1 MKKLSL
7 LLLAIVV
14 SLVAV
19 AQLNPYAYGLTS
31 SWNNATKKLTV
42 TYSLNSAAYNDGAG
56 GDPDGVQIHLTDD
69 KNDPKKY
76 YIYGVPAANIG
87 KGKQTFTIDLSSGLD
102 RHGKTIPENKNL
114 YVAITVQGNRKI
126 SKPYMYSPGNNANNE
141 FKVYSPHG
149 IAVDKDPNS
158 PNFGNIY
165 VNEGWQETKTGF
177 NTGKAGMYVIDAT
190 FDKFNTT
197 CYTGD
202 YNFSQCVIENTY
214 DGLARMGY
222 QPWRVRVSD
231 EGRIFVCSNDMHQ
244 RQATNAAGERD
255 GVAVW
260 EVDRNNLHNW
270 TPILHGYRRFVSG
283 QTATNYTFAYKDVN
297 GVEQFIGPI
306 CGMDVKGTGDDVTLL
321 LYTVNQA
328 GVWLNMNGFRAYEYN
343 VKAKTLKPISAFN
356 KGTYGYIFEQVTL
369 RYGVDGSYWFGA
381 SRADGSDGD
390 KTNGKT
396 KEPNLGHVKLDG
408 ATADYTNYNA
418 EFYAGAGL
426 INYKSTYN
434 NETINGANH
443 SWLIAGKDNNGNDNG
458 LFDVFL
464 VTSSAD
470 GGASVTRMDGNGGRP
485 NWQGISVKNT
495 GRNLNDFAIDYA
507 ENLYVAG
514 NGGNGGRVCAF
525 AMPYGGEKTT
535 IAREQYAFKYQNPV
549 PNILATDLTYAPYGN
564 ENKYKFSFNVNTKP
578 EVAQIRFYENEADML
593 ACNNNYAFYYQ
604 FPDGDCKQGSMSVIF
619 DAVGGKINGDK
630 TLQDMKLPAGLYYW
644 NVYVKTR
651 ESNIFA
657 PIYTQSNTGNDT
669 HYRLHA
675 TIDNNPDNDGFG
687 HIYAADYDGTK
698 NRLMVYTIGDGG
710 VEDNKNNINYS
721 ERHSLL
727 QCLSLDMVNT
737 RRPAVAPDGTV
748 FLTDHGAGKN
758 VHSSSDGY
766 SAFERGGIY
775 LFDPSNKANA
785 KSTGDATLSRLFPEN
800 EVTQGISFYGEGA
813 NVKMYKTNTYDE
825 FTNHEASPTY
835 QDAKWRNNGYRIF
848 NIANSDGSIKKS
860 VNVSDGA
867 MTVFT
872 GSYGNK
878 TAGGDAAGN
887 MSVKAV
893 SDGVWFCQHREN
905 KVGDANENPDNFENI
920 ALMFY
925 NTSKRRAFASH
936 TATVDGKSLSQE
948 TNSIMQSTPGAGMT
962 VSPNGKYLY
971 VVNHDGDILEFQIG
985 GTSDAKTLD
994 HIQTFTTD
1002 YVAISTL
1009 NFDYAGNLIA
1019 TAFTDGYPAP
1029 YESNIV
1035 VYTMPY
1041 PNKENARSIPAPKSC
1056 RKIPERVA
1064 QLGMDNRE
1072 LGLLI
1077 DGHQKKYPGGCA
1089 VDIYRPLQ
1097 GDMFNTICLPFTLN
1111 LTSLPEDHPLKGAT
1125 VREYYGL
1132 KLENI
1137 GGEDVL
1143 ELQFKD
1149 VNEIVA
1155 NIPYIIQPRQ
1165 KEGINHIVRLDG
1177 PIQLQDVDEQSVR
1190 KTEETTNTYS
1200 IIYKGVIPFQY
1211 VEPQKDPNTGEI
1223 LTLMLVAD
1231 NRLALMTSGG
1241 NMLGFRGYFN
1251 LNTPLKGIKARIT
1264 NSKGTTT
1271 NTTIVVDGKKVNVE
1285 KYLQE
1290 GRVYIR
1296 MGDSLYTITGEK
1308 VE

>member
-7 LLLAIVV
+7 LLLTLCV
-14 SLVAV
+14 SLAGW
-19 AQLNPYAYGLTS
+19 AQLNPYAYGLSS

-56 GDPDGVQIHLTDD
+56 GNPDGVQICLTDD

-87 KGKQTFTIDLSSGLD
+87 KGTQTFTIDLSSGLD
-102 RHGKTIPENKNL
+102 RHGKAIPENKNL
-114 YVAITVQGNRKI
+114 YVTVTVQGDRTNTYPKQ
-126 SKPYMYSPGNNANNE
+126 YSCSYAINAG
-141 FKVYSPHG
+141 HG
-149 IAVDKDPNS
+149 IAVDRDPNS
-158 PNFGNIY
+158 NNFGKIF
-165 VNEGWQETKTGF
+165 VTEGWQGGQLNQYFTKGL
-177 NTGKAGMYVIDAT
+177 AGIYTIDPT
-190 FDKFNTT
+190 FDKANTT
-197 CYTGD
+197 RYTGGYD
-202 YNFSQCVIENTY
+202 FSLWVIDHTY
-214 DGLARMGY
+214 SGLLRRGY

-231 EGRIFVCSNDMHQ
+231 DGRIFVCSNDMHQ
-244 RQATNAAGERD
+244 RQTSTNASGERD

-260 EVDRNNLHNW
+260 EVDRNDFTKW
-270 TPILHGYRRFVSG
+270 TPILKGYRKSD
-283 QTATNYTFAYKDVN
+283 YTFTYKDVN
-297 GVEQFIGPI
+297 GANQFIGPI
-306 CGMDVKGTGDDVTLL
+306 CGMDVKGTGDELTLL
-321 LYTVNQA
+321 LYTVNKS
-328 GVWLNMNGFRAYEYN
+328 GVQLNMNGFRAYEYN
-343 VKAKTLKPISAFN
+343 VRSGVLKPVPAFN
-356 KGTYGYIFEQVTL
+356 NGGYGLMFEYVTL
-369 RYGVDGSYWFGA
+369 RYGLDGSYWFGGN
-381 SRADGSDGD
+381 RADGSDGVED
-390 KTNGKT
+390 DGKT

-408 ATADYTNYNA
+408 TTADYTNYNA
-418 EFYAGAGL
+418 EFYGGAGL
-426 INYKSTYN
+426 LVYKSTYN
-434 NETINGANH
+434 NSDYNASNH
-443 SWLIAGKDNNGNDNG
+443 TWLIKGRSNNATDGKFG
-458 LFDVFL
+458 VFL
-464 VTSSAD
+464 VTSD
-470 GGASVTRMDGNGGRP
+470 NNGGAQVARIDGKNGRP
-485 NWQGISVKNT
+485 NWQDVVVEGIGHNI
-495 GRNLNDFAIDYA
+495 NDFAIDYA
-507 ENLYVAG
+507 ENLYVIG
-514 NGGNGGRVCAF
+514 NSSSSGGLVRAF
-525 AMPYGGEKTT
+525 AMPYGGEKIT
-535 IAREQYAFKYQNPV
+535 IAREQYAFKYQTPV
-549 PNILATDLTYAPYGN
+549 PNILATDLRYGPYGN
-564 ENKYKFSFNVNTKP
+564 ENRYEFSFNVNTKP

-748 FLTDHGAGKN
+748 FLTDHGTGKN

-766 SAFERGGIY
+766 SAFEHGGIY

-872 GSYGNK
+872 GTYANK

-905 KVGDANENPDNFENI
+905 KVGDAKENPDNFENI

-925 NTSKRRAFASH
+925 NTSNSRAFASH

-948 TNSIMQSTPGAGMT
+948 ANSIMQSTPGAGMT

-971 VVNHDGDILEFQIG
+971 VVNHDGNILEFQIG
-985 GTSDAKTLD
+985 GTSAAKTLD

-1019 TAFTDGYPAP
+1019 TAFTEGYPIP
-1029 YESNIV
+1029 NKSNIV

-1072 LGLLI
+1072 LELLI
-1077 DGHQKKYPGGCA
+1077 EGHQDKHPGGCA

-1149 VNEIVA
+1149 VTEILA

-1177 PIQLQDVDEQSVR
+1177 PIQLQDVDEQSVTR
-1190 KTEETTNTYS
+1190 TEETTNTYS
-1200 IIYKGVIPFQY
+1200 IIYKGVIPYQY
-1211 VEPQKDPNTGEI
+1211 VEPEMLNGESS
-1223 LTLMLVAD
+1223 TMMLVAD
-1231 NRLALMTSGG
+1231 NRLALMTSAG

-1251 LNTPLKGIKARIT
+1251 LNKPLQGIKARIT

-1285 KYLQE
+1285 KFLRE

-1296 MGDSLYTITGEK
+1296 VGETLYNVDGQR